1 MTSIDYF
8 KGQVNLSAFSSLL
21 GVEEVFS
28 PPFVALDFGVS
39 SASTMTLA
47 TDVTSGLGN
56 HNVTLTALGTSVFG
70 ANVTH
75 VIVMIVTVT
84 QLPSRT
90 ILGLQPLI
98 YFGTIGALCLVAI
111 VAAVRGVRKL
121 KH

>member
-8 KGQVNLSAFSSLL
+8 KGQVNLSASSLL
-21 GVEEVFS
+21 GAEEVFS
-28 PPFVALDFGVS
+28 PPFVALDFGIS

-98 YFGTIGALCLVAI
+98 YLGTIGALCLVAI